1 MWEDSTVF
9 YGNELIVGDY
19 SDLWEDLNI
28 IFCDDKLLHRYS
40 SNILDLFELTP
51 LETNFLCRQRLLLG
65 PCQEGHEHCAGQ
77 PQQGQA

>member
-1 MWEDSTVF
+1 M
-9 YGNELIVGDY
+9 
-19 SDLWEDLNI
+19 I
-28 IFCDDKLLHRYS
+28 IFCIAMTIS

-65 PCQEGHEHCAGQ
+65 PGQEGHEHRAGQ